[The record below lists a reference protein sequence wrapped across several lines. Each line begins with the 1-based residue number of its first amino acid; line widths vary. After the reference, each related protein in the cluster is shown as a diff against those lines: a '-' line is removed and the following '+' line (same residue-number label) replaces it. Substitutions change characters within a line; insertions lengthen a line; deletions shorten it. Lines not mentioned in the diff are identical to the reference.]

1 MKYPSWFTF
10 IEIVIAIFVFS
21 VGILAVLQVMTRNLS
36 LIAQS
41 QTKTT
46 AASFAQEGIALTF
59 SLRDAN
65 RTKWYARD
73 CIPSSQVFTVTEPS
87 EEDFCQYR
95 MQELA
100 TSGWYLLLWFSP
112 TQYMSIN
119 VVQNSNDSQLFS
131 QTGEW
136 YYVAYSGTDTTK
148 YSRYIQ
154 FTPVQDAGTPIPT
167 DNVLKVTSVV
177 HYAQGAETGH
187 VQLESFIWAR

>member
-1 MKYPSWFTF
+1 MKHPSWFTF

-46 AASFAQEGIALTF
+46 AASFAQEWIALTF

-73 CIPSSQVFTVTEPS
+73 CIPSSQVFVVTQPT

-95 MQELA
+95 MQDLA

-112 TQYMSIN
+112 DQYMSIDVITTTWN
-119 VVQNSNDSQLFS
+119 TQLWS

-136 YYVAYSGTDTTK
+136 YYVAYTGTTPTK
-148 YSRYIQ
+148 YSRHIV
-154 FTPVQDAGTPIPT
+154 FEPVYDAGIAIPT
-167 DNVLKVTSVV
+167 DNLLKVTSIV
-177 HYAQGAETGH
+177 HYAQGAETGQ

>member
-1 MKYPSWFTF
+1 MKHPSWFTF

-46 AASFAQEGIALTF
+46 AASFAQEWIALTF

-73 CIPSSQVFTVTEPS
+73 CIPSSQVFVVTEPT

-95 MQELA
+95 MQDLA
-100 TSGWYLLLWFSP
+100 ISGWVLLLGFSP
-112 TQYMSIN
+112 DQYMSIA
-119 VVQNSNDSQLFS
+119 VQQDTWSTQLFS

-136 YYVAYSGTDTTK
+136 YYIAYTGTAATK
-148 YSRYIQ
+148 YSRYIS
-154 FTPVQDAGTPIPT
+154 FEPVYDANMLVPT
-167 DNVLKVTSVV
+167 DNLLKVTSVV
-177 HYAQGAETGH
+177 QYAQGAETGQ

>member
-1 MKYPSWFTF
+1 MKKLSWFTF

-21 VGILAVLQVMTRNLS
+21 VGILAVLQVMTKNLS

-46 AASFAQEGIALTF
+46 AASFAQEWIALTF

-73 CIPSSQVFTVTEPS
+73 CIPSSQVFTVTQPT
-87 EEDFCQYR
+87 EEDFCQYH
-95 MQELA
+95 MQDLA

-112 TQYMSIN
+112 DQYMSIA
-119 VVQNSNDSQLFS
+119 VQQDTWSTQLFS

-136 YYVAYSGTDTTK
+136 YYVTYTGTDITK

-154 FTPVQDAGTPIPT
+154 FASVQDAGTTIPT
-167 DNVLKVTSVV
+167 DNLLKVTSVV
-177 HYAQGAETGH
+177 HYAQGAETGQ

>member
-1 MKYPSWFTF
+1 MKKLHWFTF
-10 IEIVIAIFVFS
+10 IEIIIAIFVFS
-21 VGILAVLQVMTRNLS
+21 VGILAVLQVMTKNLS

-73 CIPSSQVFTVTEPS
+73 CIPSSQVFTVIEPT

-95 MQELA
+95 MQDLA
-100 TSGWYLLLWFSP
+100 MSWWQLLLWFSP
-112 TQYMSIN
+112 DQYMSIA
-119 VVQNSNDSQLFS
+119 VIQNTWSTQLFS

-136 YYVAYSGTDTTK
+136 YYVAYSGTNATK
-148 YSRYIQ
+148 YSRHITFEPIYEANIL
-154 FTPVQDAGTPIPT
+154 IPT
-167 DNVLKVTSVV
+167 DNLLKVTSLVT
-177 HYAQGAETGH
+177 YAQGAQTGQ

>member
-1 MKYPSWFTF
+1 MKKLSWFTF

-73 CIPSSQVFTVTEPS
+73 CIPSSQVFTVIEPS

-119 VVQNSNDSQLFS
+119 VVQNSGDSQLFS

-136 YYVAYSGTDTTK
+136 YYVAYSGTDATK

-154 FTPVQDAGTPIPT
+154 FAPVQDAGTTIPT
-167 DNVLKVTSVV
+167 DNILKVTSVV
-177 HYAQGAETGH
+177 HYAQGAETGQ

>member
-1 MKYPSWFTF
+1 MKKLSWFTF

-21 VGILAVLQVMTRNLS
+21 VGILAVLQVMTKNLS

-73 CIPSSQVFTVTEPS
+73 CIPSSQVFVVTEPT
-87 EEDFCQYR
+87 EEDFCEHR
-95 MQELA
+95 MQDLA

-112 TQYMSIN
+112 TQYMSIA
-119 VVQNSNDSQLFS
+119 VVQNSGDSQLFS

-154 FTPVQDAGTPIPT
+154 FAPVQDAGTTIPT

-177 HYAQGAETGH
+177 HYAQGAETGQ